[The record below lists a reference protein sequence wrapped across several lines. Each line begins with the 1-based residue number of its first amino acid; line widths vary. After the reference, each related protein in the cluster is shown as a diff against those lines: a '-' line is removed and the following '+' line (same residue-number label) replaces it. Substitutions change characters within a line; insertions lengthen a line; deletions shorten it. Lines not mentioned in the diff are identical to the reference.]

1 MKKETIAILDK
12 LPSSCI
18 ALDNKKKV
26 VYFNKFAKK
35 QFFSLKKNI
44 KIENIIKSKELNIAI
59 TKAFENKIKQNI
71 KFTPVNLKDSY
82 FDLDLIFLE
91 KDFKEISIFVNDQS
105 LIKGYEKMRT
115 GFIANVSHELRTPL
129 SSILA
134 SVETIK
140 NTAKNDKKAQKKFLD
155 GMENQAWRMTR
166 LVEDLLTLSKIES
179 DDKELHFEKINI
191 DSVIQNVI
199 DSLTSKAK
207 LKKIKFLIINKTKK
221 LIINADQDSIIQV
234 FINLI
239 DNAINY
245 SKEKTQIKI
254 SFDQSI
260 KQDKSF
266 LKISVIDVGEGI
278 EKKHLNRITQ
288 RFYRVDKDRSR
299 KQGGTGLGLAIV
311 KHIVQRHQG
320 ELIIKSETGV
330 GSVFSVFLP
339 IENIN

>member
-44 KIENIIKSKELNIAI
+44 QIENIIKSKELNIAI

-82 FDLDLIFLE
+82 FNLDLIFLE
-91 KDFKEISIFVNDQS
+91 KNFKEITIFVNDQS

-140 NTAKNDKKAQKKFLD
+140 NTAKNDKKAQKNF
-155 GMENQAWRMTR
+155 
-166 LVEDLLTLSKIES
+166 
-179 DDKELHFEKINI
+179 
-191 DSVIQNVI
+191 
-199 DSLTSKAK
+199 
-207 LKKIKFLIINKTKK
+207 
-221 LIINADQDSIIQV
+221 
-234 FINLI
+234 
-239 DNAINY
+239 
-245 SKEKTQIKI
+245 
-254 SFDQSI
+254 
-260 KQDKSF
+260 
-266 LKISVIDVGEGI
+266 
-278 EKKHLNRITQ
+278 
-288 RFYRVDKDRSR
+288 
-299 KQGGTGLGLAIV
+299 
-311 KHIVQRHQG
+311 
-320 ELIIKSETGV
+320 
-330 GSVFSVFLP
+330 
-339 IENIN
+339 